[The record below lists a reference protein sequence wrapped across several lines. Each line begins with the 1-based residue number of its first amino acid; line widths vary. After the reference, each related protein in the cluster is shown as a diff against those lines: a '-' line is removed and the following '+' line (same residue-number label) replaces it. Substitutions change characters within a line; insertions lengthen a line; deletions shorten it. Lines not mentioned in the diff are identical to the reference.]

1 MIDPARPGQRRR
13 IERPSVAD
21 VEAMALL
28 DAIELG
34 EGEAGQL
41 HGTVAALVE
50 AAARAEE
57 RETIE
62 LPLRPGRRDPG
73 HRPSPEEDPHNA
85 FVRRCVVEGAPA
97 GPLAGRTVAVKDN
110 IAVGGVPM
118 TEGSYFPPFTPTVD
132 AVVVERV
139 LDAGGTIVGTLN
151 MDDHAGGATGVMSA
165 FGPSL
170 NPVDPERTAG
180 GSSTGAGAAV
190 RSGAVDL
197 ALGVDQGGSGRIP
210 AAFCGVVGV
219 KATHGL
225 IPSFGV
231 GHIDHTIDHVTPL
244 AVGVHDAALLLEVVA
259 GDDWRDP
266 QWVRGAGPVAAGSYT
281 SAAGVGVEGMT
292 IGVIEES
299 VASVECDP
307 SVLEGLER
315 AVGALREAGATVE
328 RFSLPIWADGF
339 ATYQPFVAH
348 LIANMI
354 RSEGVGYGHL
364 GYIDVDRMHAFA
376 VARRAESRVLNPY
389 LKCWLLADRFL
400 HERHL
405 NVSFGLLQNQRLLLR
420 RRVCEALR
428 HRDLL
433 LTPTVPMVAPRLL
446 DHEPSLDELLADSPA
461 SVAFNTAPL
470 NMTGHPGL
478 SIPTEWGR
486 GGALPTAVQVIAP
499 HFAEHAA
506 FRAAFVLEASLGPFR
521 LQLDSGGR

>member
-1 MIDPARPGQRRR
+1 MIDPARPGHRRR
-13 IERPSVAD
+13 ITRPTVAD

-28 DAIELG
+28 DGIELG
-34 EGEAGQL
+34 DGEAGHL

-50 AAARAEE
+50 AAARAED

-73 HRPSPEEDPHNA
+73 RRPSAGEDPHNA
-85 FVRRCVVEGAPA
+85 FVRRCVVEGAPE

-118 TEGSYFPPFTPTVD
+118 TEGSFFPPFTPTVD

-225 IPSFGV
+225 VPSFGV

-244 AVGVHDAALLLEVVA
+244 AAGVHDAALLLEVVA

-266 QWVRGAGPVAAGSYT
+266 QWVRGAVAASNYT
-281 SAAGVGVEGMT
+281 SAAGVGVKGMT

-299 VASVECDP
+299 VSSVDCDRP
-307 SVLEGLER
+307 VLEGLER

-339 ATYQPFVAH
+339 AIYQPFVAH

-354 RSEGVGYGHL
+354 RSEGVGFGHL
-364 GYIDVDRMHAFA
+364 GYIDVGRLHAFA
-376 VARRAESRVLNPY
+376 AARRAESGSLNPY
-389 LKCWLLADRFL
+389 VKCWMLADRFL

-405 NVSFGLLQNQRLLLR
+405 NVSFGMLQNQRLLLR

-428 HRDLL
+428 QWDLL

-446 DHEPSLDELLADSPA
+446 DHEPSIDELIAHSPA
-461 SVAFNTAPL
+461 AAAFNTAPL

-486 GGALPTAVQVIAP
+486 RGALPTAVQVVAP
-499 HFAEHAA
+499 HFGEHDA
-506 FRAAFVLEASLGPFR
+506 FRAGFVLEAALGPF
-521 LQLDSGGR
+521 D

>member
-1 MIDPARPGQRRR
+1 
-13 IERPSVAD
+13 
-21 VEAMALL
+21 MALL
-28 DAIELG
+28 DGIELG
-34 EGEAGQL
+34 DGEAGHL

-73 HRPSPEEDPHNA
+73 RRPSAEEDPHNV

-97 GPLAGRTVAVKDN
+97 GPLAGRTLGVKDN

-118 TEGSYFPPFTPTVD
+118 TEGSSFPPFTPTVD

-151 MDDHAGGATGVMSA
+151 MDDHAGGATGVTSA

-219 KATHGL
+219 KGTHGL
-225 IPSFGV
+225 VPSFGV

-244 AVGVHDAALLLEVVA
+244 AMGVHDAALLLEVVA

-266 QWVRGAGPVAAGSYT
+266 QWVRGAVTTGSYT

-299 VASVECDP
+299 VSSIECDP
-307 SVLEGLER
+307 PVLEGLER

-364 GYIDVDRMHAFA
+364 GYIDVDRLHAFA
-376 VARRAESRVLNPY
+376 VARRAESSSLNPY
-389 LKCWLLADRFL
+389 IKCWMLADRFL

-405 NVSFGLLQNQRLLLR
+405 NVSFGMLQNQRLLLR

-428 HRDLL
+428 HWDLL
-433 LTPTVPMVAPRLL
+433 LTPTVPMVAPRLF
-446 DHEPSLDELLADSPA
+446 DHEPSIDELIAHSPA
-461 SVAFNTAPL
+461 AVAFNTAPL

-499 HFAEHAA
+499 HFAEHDA
-506 FRAAFVLEASLGPFR
+506 FRAGFVLEAALGPF
-521 LQLDSGGR
+521 D